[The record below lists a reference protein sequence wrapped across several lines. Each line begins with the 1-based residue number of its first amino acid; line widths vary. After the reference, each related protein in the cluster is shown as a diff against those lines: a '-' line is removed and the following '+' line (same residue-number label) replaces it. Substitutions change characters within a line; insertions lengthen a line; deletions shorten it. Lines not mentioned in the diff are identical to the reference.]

1 MGADPSGHYC
11 APIEQCS
18 AQSVRFVRRRLH
30 LTGVVTRPDD
40 RDDSADGN
48 IPPLTVQLDVIR
60 PAVPLLRASGV
71 LITATADTLL
81 DHLDREIGNGARAIV
96 LDLTGLAVLGVD
108 AVPAL
113 VEVAQR
119 AGEVDI
125 GLYVVASN
133 AIVMQALRTT
143 GELDLFDVYGDV
155 ADAVAAML

>member
-1 MGADPSGHYC
+1 M
-11 APIEQCS
+11 
-18 AQSVRFVRRRLH
+18 H
-30 LTGVVTRPDD
+30 LTGVVTTPDD
-40 RDDSADGN
+40 RDDSADGC
-48 IPPLTVQLDVIR
+48 IPPLTVQVDVIR
-60 PAVPLLRASGV
+60 PAVPLLQASGV
-71 LITATADTLL
+71 LIPATADTLL

-96 LDLTGLAVLGVD
+96 LDLSGLAVLGVD

-133 AIVMQALRTT
+133 AIWMQALRTA

-155 ADAVAAML
+155 ADAVAAMP

>member
-1 MGADPSGHYC
+1 
-11 APIEQCS
+11 
-18 AQSVRFVRRRLH
+18 VH

-40 RDDSADGN
+40 HDHDSVDGN

-60 PAVPLLRASGV
+60 PTVPLLQASGV
-71 LITATADTLL
+71 LIPATAATLL
-81 DHLDREIGNGARAIV
+81 GHLDREIGNGARAIV
-96 LDLTGLAVLGVD
+96 LDLSGLTVLGVD

-133 AIVMQALRTT
+133 DIVMQTLRTA
-143 GELDLFDVYGDV
+143 GKLDLFDVYGDV
-155 ADAVAAML
+155 ADAVAAMP

>member
-1 MGADPSGHYC
+1 MFC
-11 APIEQCS
+11 AIRAACPPPR
-18 AQSVRFVRRRLH
+18 A

-60 PAVPLLRASGV
+60 SAVPLLQASGV
-71 LITATADTLL
+71 LIPATAV

-96 LDLTGLAVLGVD
+96 LDLSGLAVLGVD

-133 AIVMQALRTT
+133 AIVMQALRTA

-155 ADAVAAML
+155 ADAVAAVP

>member
-1 MGADPSGHYC
+1 
-11 APIEQCS
+11 
-18 AQSVRFVRRRLH
+18 
-30 LTGVVTRPDD
+30 VTRPDD

-48 IPPLTVQLDVIR
+48 ISSLTVQLDVIR
-60 PAVPLLRASGV
+60 PAVPLLQASGV
-71 LITATADTLL
+71 LIPATADTLL

-96 LDLTGLAVLGVD
+96 LDLSGLAVLGVD

-133 AIVMQALRTT
+133 AFVMQALRTA

-155 ADAVAAML
+155 ADAVAAMP

>member
-1 MGADPSGHYC
+1 
-11 APIEQCS
+11 
-18 AQSVRFVRRRLH
+18 
-30 LTGVVTRPDD
+30 VTTPDD
-40 RDDSADGN
+40 RDDSADGC
-48 IPPLTVQLDVIR
+48 IPPLTVQVDVIR
-60 PAVPLLRASGV
+60 PAVPLLQASGV
-71 LITATADTLL
+71 LIPATADTLL

-96 LDLTGLAVLGVD
+96 LDLSGLAVLGVD

-133 AIVMQALRTT
+133 AIWMQALRTA

-155 ADAVAAML
+155 ADAVAAMP